1 MTPDALLTLATV
13 LAVLLALTL
22 TSVGPDLVM
31 IAALTF
37 LLSSGVLDTRQAL
50 AGFANEGLITVGVL
64 FIVATGLR
72 ETGGMA
78 WLAQRILGRPTRL
91 VEAQARMMVPAA
103 VMSSFMNNTPLVA
116 MLVPVVLEWAKKLR
130 MSPSKFMMP
139 LSFATI
145 LGGLCTEIG
154 TSTNVVVYGLLRD
167 ATGEKPG
174 MFAIAPIGIVCAI
187 VGIGYMLLASRFL
200 LKDRKP
206 VLSLDS
212 DPREY
217 TVEMMVEAGGA
228 LAGRTIEEAGLRHL
242 PGAYLI
248 EIERDGDAIVA
259 VGPEQRLKGDDRLIF
274 VGIVDSIVE
283 LQRIRGLRPATNQ
296 VFKLDA
302 HRDARCLVEA
312 VVSGTCPLVGR
323 TIRDGRFR
331 NVYNAAVIAVA
342 RNGERIKRKIGDIVL
357 ETGDVLLLETN
368 NSFAET
374 HRNSRDFLLVT
385 QLDNSSPV
393 RHERAGV
400 AVLILAGMVGLA
412 ATGVMTMLNA
422 ALLAACLMLATRCVT
437 GPIARRSIDWQVLT
451 VIGAALGIGK
461 ALETSGGAEIIVTQ
475 FLLVAGSNPWL
486 ALVVIYGLT
495 MVFTELMSNNAAAA
509 MMFPLALA
517 TAEAL
522 GVSHLPF
529 VFAIMIAASCGFAT
543 PIGYQTNLMVYGPGG
558 YQFRDFVSFGGL
570 LNLVVW
576 AVAVTVIPLVYG
588 F

>member
-1 MTPDALLTLATV
+1 MTPEALLTLATV

-22 TSVGPDLVM
+22 STVGPDLVM

-37 LLSSGVLDTRQAL
+37 LLSCGVLDTREAL

-72 ETGGMA
+72 DTGGMA

-91 VEAQARMMVPAA
+91 AAAQARMMIPTAL
-103 VMSSFMNNTPLVA
+103 MSSIMNNTPLVA
-116 MLVPVVLEWAKKLR
+116 MLVPVVNDWAKKLR
-130 MSPSKFMMP
+130 MSPSQFMMP

-154 TSTNVVVYGLLRD
+154 TSTNVVVYGLLRE

-174 MFAIAPIGIVCAI
+174 LFAIAPIGLVCAA
-187 VGIGYMLLASRFL
+187 VGIAYMLLFSRLL

-206 VLSLDS
+206 AFSLDS

-217 TVEMMVEAGGA
+217 TVEMMVEPGGA

-283 LQRIRGLRPATNQ
+283 LQRIRGLRPATDQ

-312 VVSGTCPLVGR
+312 VVSDSCPLVGG

-342 RNGERIKRKIGDIVL
+342 RNGRRIKRKIGDIVL
-357 ETGDVLLLETN
+357 EAGDVLLLETHN
-368 NSFAET
+368 AFAET
-374 HRNSRDFLLVT
+374 QRNSRDFLLVT
-385 QLDNSSPV
+385 QLADSAPV

-400 AVLILAGMVGLA
+400 AVAILLGMIALA
-412 ATGVMTMLNA
+412 AMEWMTMLNA
-422 ALLAACLMLATRCVT
+422 ALVAACLMIATRCVT
-437 GPIARRSIDWQVLT
+437 GQTARRSIDWQVLI
-451 VIGAALGIGK
+451 VIGAALGIGR
-461 ALETSGGAEIIVTQ
+461 ALETSGGAQFIVTHV
-475 FLLVAGSNPWL
+475 LGLAGHDPFL

-495 MVFTELMSNNAAAA
+495 MIFTELMSNNAAAA

-517 TAEAL
+517 TAQTL

-529 VFAIMIAASCGFAT
+529 VFGIMIAASCGFAT

-558 YQFRDFVSFGGL
+558 YQFRDFVVFGGL
-570 LNLVVW
+570 LNLIVW
-576 AVAVTVIPLVYG
+576 AVAVTVLPLVYG

>member
-1 MTPDALLTLATV
+1 MSPDALLTLATV

-22 TSVGPDLVM
+22 TTLGPDLVM
-31 IAALTF
+31 VAALTF
-37 LLSSGVLDTRQAL
+37 LLSCGVLDTKEAL
-50 AGFANEGLITVGVL
+50 AGFGNEGLITVGVL

-91 VEAQARMMVPAA
+91 VVAQARLMLPAA
-103 VMSSFMNNTPLVA
+103 FMSSFMNNTPLVA
-116 MLVPVVLEWAKKLR
+116 MLVPVVNDWAKKLR
-130 MSPSKFMMP
+130 MSPSQFMMP

-154 TSTNVVVYGLLRD
+154 TSTNVIVYGLLRD
-167 ATGEKPG
+167 ATGERPG
-174 MFAIAPIGIVCAI
+174 MFAIAP
-187 VGIGYMLLASRFL
+187 VGIFCALAGIAYMLVFSRLL

-206 VLSLDS
+206 ALSLDN

-217 TVEMMVEAGGA
+217 TVEMMVEPGGA
-228 LAGRTIEEAGLRHL
+228 LVGRTIEEAGLRHL
-242 PGAYLI
+242 PGTYLM

-283 LQRIRGLRPATNQ
+283 LQRLRGLRPATNQ

-302 HRDARCLVEA
+302 HRDTRCLVEA
-312 VVSGTCPLVGR
+312 VVSASCPLVGG

-342 RNGERIKRKIGDIVL
+342 RNGARINRKIGDIVL
-357 ETGDVLLLETN
+357 EAGDVLLLETHN
-368 NSFAET
+368 AFAET
-374 HRNSRDFLLVT
+374 QRNSRDFLLVT
-385 QLDNSSPV
+385 QLDNSAPV

-400 AVLILAGMVGLA
+400 AVAILVGMVVLA
-412 ATGVMTMLNA
+412 ATGVMSMLNA
-422 ALLAACLMLATRCVT
+422 ALVAACVMIATRCVT
-437 GPIARRSIDWQVLT
+437 GQTARRSIDWQVLT
-451 VIGAALGIGK
+451 VIGAALGLGK
-461 ALETSGGAEIIVTQ
+461 ALEVSGGAAYVVTH
-475 FLLVAGSNPWL
+475 FLTFAGHDPFF

-517 TAEAL
+517 TAESL

-529 VFAIMIAASCGFAT
+529 VFGVMIAASCGFAT

-558 YQFRDFVSFGGL
+558 YRFRDFVIFGGV
-570 LNLVVW
+570 LNLVTW
-576 AVAVTVIPLVYG
+576 AVTVTVLPLVYG

>member
-1 MTPDALLTLATV
+1 MTPDAILSLGTV

-22 TSVGPDLVM
+22 TSIGPDLVM
-31 IAALTF
+31 VAALTF
-37 LLSSGVLDTRQAL
+37 LLSCGVLDTKEAL

-78 WLAQRILGRPTRL
+78 FIAQRLLGRPTRL
-91 VEAQARMMVPAA
+91 VTAQARMMLPTAL
-103 VMSSFMNNTPLVA
+103 MSSFMNNTPLVA
-116 MLVPVVLEWAKKLR
+116 MLVPVVLDWAKKLR

-167 ATGEKPG
+167 ATHETPG
-174 MFAIAPIGIVCAI
+174 MFAIAPVGIACAI
-187 VGIGYMLLASRFL
+187 AGIAYMLAFSRLL

-206 VLSLDS
+206 AISLDS

-217 TVEMMVEAGGA
+217 TVEMMVERGGS

-242 PGAYLI
+242 PGAYLMA
-248 EIERDGDAIVA
+248 IERDGDAIAA
-259 VGPEQRLKGDDRLIF
+259 VGPAQRLKGDDRLVF
-274 VGIVDSIVE
+274 VGVVDSIVE
-283 LQRIRGLRPATNQ
+283 LQRIRGLRPATDQ
-296 VFKLDA
+296 VFKLNA

-312 VVSGTCPLVGR
+312 VVSSTCPLLGR

-331 NVYNAAVIAVA
+331 NVYNAVVIAVA
-342 RNGERIKRKIGDIVL
+342 RNGTRINRKIGDIEL
-357 ETGDVLLLETN
+357 ETGDTLLLETHN
-368 NSFAET
+368 AFVEAQ
-374 HRNSRDFLLVT
+374 RNSRDFYLVT
-385 QLDNSSPV
+385 ELDNSAPV
-393 RHERAGV
+393 RHERAGTAV
-400 AVLILAGMVGLA
+400 AILCGMVLLA
-412 ATGVMTMLNA
+412 ATGVTSMLNA
-422 ALLAACLMLATRCVT
+422 ALLAACGMLATRCVT

-461 ALETSGGAEIIVTQ
+461 ALETSGGAELIVTQ
-475 FLLVAGSNPWL
+475 FLGFAGDDPWL
-486 ALVVIYGLT
+486 ALVIIYGLT

-517 TAEAL
+517 TASAL
-522 GVSHLPF
+522 GVSHMPF

-543 PIGYQTNLMVYGPGG
+543 PIGYQTNLMVFGPGG
-558 YQFRDFVSFGGL
+558 YQFRDFVVFGGL
-570 LNLVVW
+570 LNLVTW
-576 AVAVTVIPLVYG
+576 AVAVTVIPLFYS

>member
-1 MTPDALLTLATV
+1 MSPDALLTLATV
-13 LAVLLALTL
+13 LAVVLALSL
-22 TSVGPDLVM
+22 TSVAADLVM
-31 IAALTF
+31 VAALTF
-37 LLSSGVLDTRQAL
+37 LLSCGVLDTGQAL

-91 VEAQARMMVPAA
+91 MSAQVRMMVPAA

-116 MLVPVVLEWAKKLR
+116 MLVPVVLDWAKKLQ

-145 LGGLCTEIG
+145 LGGLCTQIG
-154 TSTNVVVYGLLRD
+154 TSTNVVVYGLLRE
-167 ATGEKPG
+167 ATGETPG
-174 MFAIAPIGIVCAI
+174 MFAIAPIGIACAV
-187 VGIGYMLLASRFL
+187 VGIAYMLLFSHVL

-206 VLSLDS
+206 AISLES

-217 TVEMMVEAGGA
+217 TVEMMVEPGGA
-228 LAGRTIEEAGLRHL
+228 LAGRTIEQAGLRHL
-242 PGAYLI
+242 PGTYLM

-259 VGPEQRLKGDDRLIF
+259 VGPEQRLKNDDRLIF

-296 VFKLDA
+296 VFKLNA
-302 HRDARCLVEA
+302 HRDARCMVEA
-312 VVSGTCPLVGR
+312 VVSGSCPLVGR

-342 RNGERIKRKIGDIVL
+342 RDGARINRKIGDITL
-357 ETGDVLLLETN
+357 ETGDTLLLETN
-368 NSFAET
+368 NAFAET

-385 QLDNSSPV
+385 QLDNSSPI

-400 AVLILAGMVGLA
+400 AVLILTGMVVLA
-412 ATGVMTMLNA
+412 ATGVMSMLNA
-422 ALLAACLMLATRCVT
+422 ALIAACLMLATRCVT

-461 ALETSGGAEIIVTQ
+461 ALETSGGAQVIVTQ
-475 FLLVAGSNPWL
+475 FLGLAGSDPWL

-517 TAEAL
+517 TASSL

-558 YQFRDFVSFGGL
+558 YQFRDFVVFGGV
-570 LNLVVW
+570 LNLVTW
-576 AVAVTVIPLVYG
+576 AIAVTTIPLFYG

>member
-145 LGGLCTEIG
+145 LGGLCTQIG

-187 VGIGYMLLASRFL
+187 VGIGYMLVASRFL

-312 VVSGTCPLVGR
+312 VVSGSCPLVGR

-475 FLLVAGSNPWL
+475 FLVVAGSNPWL

>member
-1 MTPDALLTLATV
+1 MSPEALLTLATV

-22 TSVGPDLVM
+22 STVGPDLVM
-31 IAALTF
+31 VAALTF
-37 LLSSGVLDTRQAL
+37 LLSCGVLDSKEAL

-64 FIVATGLR
+64 FIVASGLR

-78 WLAQRILGRPTRL
+78 WLAQRVLGQPTRL
-91 VEAQARMMVPAA
+91 VVAQARMMIPTA
-103 VMSSFMNNTPLVA
+103 VMSSVMNNTPLVA
-116 MLVPVVLEWAKKLR
+116 MLVPVVNDWAKKLR
-130 MSPSKFMMP
+130 MSPSYFMMP

-167 ATGEKPG
+167 ATGERPG
-174 MFAIAPIGIVCAI
+174 LFAIAP
-187 VGIGYMLLASRFL
+187 VGIACAAVGIAYMLLASRLL
-200 LKDRKP
+200 LKERKP
-206 VLSLDS
+206 ALSLDS

-217 TVEMMVEAGGA
+217 TVEMMVEPGGA
-228 LAGRTIEEAGLRHL
+228 LAGRTIEEAGLRRL
-242 PGAYLI
+242 PGTYLI

-259 VGPEQRLKGDDRLIF
+259 VGPEQRLKDDDRLIF

-312 VVSGTCPLVGR
+312 VVSASCPLVGG

-342 RNGERIKRKIGDIVL
+342 RNGMRIKRKIGDIVL
-357 ETGDVLLLETN
+357 EAGDVLLLETHN
-368 NSFAET
+368 AFADT
-374 HRNSRDFLLVT
+374 QRNSRDFLLVT
-385 QLDNSSPV
+385 QLADSAPV
-393 RHERAGV
+393 RHDRAGV
-400 AVLILAGMVGLA
+400 AVAILLGMIALA
-412 ATGVMTMLNA
+412 ATEVMTMLNA
-422 ALLAACLMLATRCVT
+422 ALVAACLMIATRCVT

-461 ALETSGGAEIIVTQ
+461 ALETSGGAQFIVTH
-475 FLLVAGSNPWL
+475 FLGFAGHDPFL

-517 TAEAL
+517 TAETL
-522 GVSHLPF
+522 GVSHMPF
-529 VFAIMIAASCGFAT
+529 VFGIMIAASCGFAT

-558 YQFRDFVSFGGL
+558 YQFRDFVVFGGV
-570 LNLVVW
+570 LNLVTW
-576 AVAVTVIPLVYG
+576 AVAVTVLPLVYG

>member
-145 LGGLCTEIG
+145 LGGLCTQIG

-187 VGIGYMLLASRFL
+187 VGIGYMLVASRFL

-312 VVSGTCPLVGR
+312 VVSGSCPLVGR

-422 ALLAACLMLATRCVT
+422 ALLAACLMIATRCVT

-475 FLLVAGSNPWL
+475 FLVVAGSNPWL

>member
-1 MTPDALLTLATV
+1 MTEHAILTLATV

-22 TSVGPDLVM
+22 TAVGPDLVM

-37 LLSSGVLDTRQAL
+37 LLSCGVLDTKQAL
-50 AGFANEGLITVGVL
+50 GGFANEGLITVGVL

-78 WLAQRILGRPTRL
+78 WLAQRLLGRPARL
-91 VEAQARMMVPAA
+91 VSAQARMMIPAA

-116 MLVPVVLEWAKKLR
+116 MLVPVVIDWAKKLR

-174 MFAIAPIGIVCAI
+174 MFAIAP
-187 VGIGYMLLASRFL
+187 VGIACAVAGIAYMLAFSRLL

-206 VLSLDS
+206 AISLES

-217 TVEMMVEAGGA
+217 TVEMMVEPGGA

-242 PGAYLI
+242 PGAYLM

-283 LQRIRGLRPATNQ
+283 LQRIRGLRPATDQ
-296 VFKLDA
+296 VFKLQA
-302 HRDARCLVEA
+302 HRDSRCLVEA
-312 VVSGTCPLVGR
+312 VVSSSCPMLGR

-342 RNGERIKRKIGDIVL
+342 RDGARINRKIGDIVL
-357 ETGDVLLLETN
+357 ETGDTLLLETN
-368 NSFAET
+368 NAFAET

-385 QLDNSSPV
+385 QLDNSAPV
-393 RHERAGV
+393 RHERAGIAV
-400 AVLILAGMVGLA
+400 AILCGMVALA

-461 ALETSGGAEIIVTQ
+461 ALEVSGGASFIVDQ
-475 FLLVAGSNPWL
+475 FIGFAGNDPWL
-486 ALVVIYGLT
+486 ALVIIYGLT
-495 MVFTELMSNNAAAA
+495 MLFTELMSNNAAAA

-517 TAEAL
+517 TAETL
-522 GVSHLPF
+522 GVSHMPF
-529 VFAIMIAASCGFAT
+529 VYAIMIAASCGFAT

-558 YQFRDFVSFGGL
+558 YQFRDFVIFGGL
-570 LNLVVW
+570 LNLLTW
-576 AVAVTVIPLVYG
+576 AVAVTVIPLFYG

>member
-31 IAALTF
+31 VAALTF
-37 LLSSGVLDTRQAL
+37 LLSSGVLDTREAL

-145 LGGLCTEIG
+145 LGGLCTQIG
-154 TSTNVVVYGLLRD
+154 TSTNVVVYGLLRE

-174 MFAIAPIGIVCAI
+174 MFAIAPVGIVCAI

-248 EIERDGDAIVA
+248 EIERDGDAIFA

-312 VVSGTCPLVGR
+312 VVSGSCPLVGR

-412 ATGVMTMLNA
+412 ATGIMTMLNA

-475 FLLVAGSNPWL
+475 FLVVAGSNPWL

>member
-187 VGIGYMLLASRFL
+187 VGIGYMLVASRFL

>member
-31 IAALTF
+31 VAALTF
-37 LLSSGVLDTRQAL
+37 LLSSGVLDTREAL

-145 LGGLCTEIG
+145 LGGLCTQIG
-154 TSTNVVVYGLLRD
+154 TSTNVVVYGLLRE

-174 MFAIAPIGIVCAI
+174 MFAIAPVGIVCAI

-248 EIERDGDAIVA
+248 EIERDGDAIFA

-312 VVSGTCPLVGR
+312 VVSGSCPLVGR

-412 ATGVMTMLNA
+412 ATGIMTMLNA

-475 FLLVAGSNPWL
+475 FLLVAGSDPWL